1 MSSCCGVMTVATWS
15 ETDYRVSEGSTLS
28 VRTRTN
34 VIVAS
39 AVQREMKSVAVCK
52 RVCDNS
58 AMKWCNCDMI
68 LLLNAHCYMYK
79 SKREKVKGGGL
90 NTIAQWP

>member
-1 MSSCCGVMTVATWS
+1 MTVAMWS

-39 AVQREMKSVAVCK
+39 AVQREM
-52 RVCDNS
+52 NS
-58 AMKWCNCDMI
+58 AVVRKLVCNDTAFKWCNYDMI

-79 SKREKVKGGGL
+79 SKREKSER
-90 NTIAQWP
+90 

>member
-1 MSSCCGVMTVATWS
+1 MVYELMYIGAQIYV
-15 ETDYRVSEGSTLS
+15 YI
-28 VRTRTN
+28 

-39 AVQREMKSVAVCK
+39 AVQREMKSVAVCN

-79 SKREKVKGGGL
+79 SKREKSER
-90 NTIAQWP
+90 